1 MFFMIKSVARM
12 VLFLLAGF
20 VSGAL
25 LNGLIIQAGPYI
37 IPPPEG
43 TDPTDLD
50 SLKKNMH
57 LFEARHFLFPFLAH
71 ALGTCAGALVVSL
84 LAGRERL
91 WPALVVGIAF
101 LAGGVIN
108 VVLLP
113 APVWFSALDLI
124 LAYLPMAWLGYR
136 LAGMIKLRAH

>member
-1 MFFMIKSVARM
+1 MM
-12 VLFLLAGF
+12 VKTLIRTVLSLLAGL
-20 VSGAL
+20 VAGAV
-25 LNGLIIQAGPYI
+25 LNGLIIQAGPHI

-43 TDPTDLD
+43 TDPTDLE
-50 SLKKNMH
+50 SLKKHIQM
-57 LFEARHFLFPFLAH
+57 FEARHFLFPFLAH
-71 ALGTCAGALVVSL
+71 ALGTCAGAFVASL

-124 LAYLPMAWLGYR
+124 LAYLPMAWVGYR
-136 LAGMIKLRAH
+136 LAGKVKPGAP